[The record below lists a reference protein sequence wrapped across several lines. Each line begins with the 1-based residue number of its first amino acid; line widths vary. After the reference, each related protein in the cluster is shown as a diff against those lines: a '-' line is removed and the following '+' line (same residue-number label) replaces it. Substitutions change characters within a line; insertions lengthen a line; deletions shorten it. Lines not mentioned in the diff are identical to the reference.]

1 MNAKK
6 IEELYAY
13 PERLNASELAML
25 KQAVSDFPYAA
36 PLQAL
41 YMKALQQQ
49 ESYLLPAQVKRT
61 AIATPN
67 REALKVYFDSHTSI
81 ASSTE
86 GELSD
91 VAITSPIEKIAASPI
106 PAEVV
111 KKTPVAKKKKTK
123 KASAPP
129 APKTKVTKPVAPKNA
144 IGAPEDLSH
153 LPEAVRNA
161 ILRSRAL
168 RGKDAPVKAVVKP
181 AESPKKEDN
190 NRPSLTSEKQSDAV
204 SKDSVAEVT
213 VAQSAADAVQK
224 PKKKAVEAE

>member
-13 PERLNASELAML
+13 PERLNASELAMP

-111 KKTPVAKKKKTK
+111 KKTPAAKKKKTK

-129 APKTKVTKPVAPKNA
+129 APKTKVTKPVAPKNM
-144 IGAPEDLSH
+144 IDTTRNILERSGLNLGNMRETIRTSHDGARTFVQYK
-153 LPEAVRNA
+153 LPEH
-161 ILRSRAL
+161 
-168 RGKDAPVKAVVKP
+168 
-181 AESPKKEDN
+181 
-190 NRPSLTSEKQSDAV
+190 TYQ
-204 SKDSVAEVT
+204 T
-213 VAQSAADAVQK
+213 VDGDSAALSLLAITSFDGTW
-224 PKKKAVEAE
+224 PYD